1 MISDFRMPITSVSA
15 VQSIGGLCLN
25 RSDSG
30 FSCLYGLNH
39 SESNLGLV
47 LFFLGFWG
55 LTHSSTAKQEEKQ
68 EEGGTSQPLQTF
80 SLPS

>member
-1 MISDFRMPITSVSA
+1 MYNAEIAKIKN
-15 VQSIGGLCLN
+15 QSG
-25 RSDSG
+25 
-30 FSCLYGLNH
+30 
-39 SESNLGLV
+39 SNSWLV

-80 SLPS
+80 SLTS